1 VTLALYE
8 GENVDVSFTAATTT
22 QVTNPCG
29 ESFDYKLY
37 KANTYTIGSGDAS
50 NAESFFSIDGVTQ
63 TVTVSSLVPSGTY
76 ELQIL
81 STLTSGGNSYDRT
94 EKLSNILTITVTNGC
109 LDSVFGEWTIVNDL
123 SVSVKGGPDSASY
136 IVPTNTYSYQ
146 NNANDAQDD

>member
-1 VTLALYE
+1 MAS
-8 GENVDVSFTAATTT
+8 NVDPTW
-22 QVTNPCG
+22 
-29 ESFDYKLY
+29 
-37 KANTYTIGSGDAS
+37 
-50 NAESFFSIDGVTQ
+50 FSISGPSQ

-81 STLTSGGNSYDRT
+81 STLSSGGNSYDRT

-123 SVSVKGGPDSASY
+123 SVSVKGGPDSDSY